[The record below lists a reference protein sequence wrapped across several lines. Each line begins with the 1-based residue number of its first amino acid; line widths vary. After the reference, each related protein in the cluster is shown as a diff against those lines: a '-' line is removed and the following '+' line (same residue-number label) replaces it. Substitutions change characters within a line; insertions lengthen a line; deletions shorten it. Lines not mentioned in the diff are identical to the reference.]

1 MAKQM
6 ALAGFMLS
14 GPVVHSHAVWR
25 HPQTHSHFLDP
36 DYYIEIA
43 KTLEDGCFD
52 LLFFA
57 DRLAVGDQA
66 GQSRA
71 RSFELGAQDAARL
84 DPLPILSLLA
94 GHTKHIGLGLTRS
107 TTYYQ
112 PPHVARAIASLDH
125 ISKGRS
131 AWNIVTSMNDSEA
144 RLFGHAQHLAH
155 DQRYARADEF
165 VELVLKLWNSW
176 QPDALVLDKVRG
188 ILADPSKID
197 AFKHSGTYFD
207 CEGPLNIPRVPQGQ
221 PVLIQAG
228 ASGRGR
234 QFGSRWAEVIF
245 SINSR
250 VERML
255 EFRQDIHQ
263 QMRAIGRDP
272 ADCKILTAVMPF
284 IGGTEAEAIK
294 KRDEHNALANPELG
308 VITLST
314 QSNFDFTQFALDTR
328 LLDIARHSATPDVI
342 AQKLRLERDITL
354 GEYGAIMA
362 SSIRVP
368 QLAGTAESVAQQLID
383 WLELGACDGYVVSPA
398 YLPGTFTEFTE
409 SVVPILQRRGYLRSA
424 YEHPTLR
431 GHLGLKSFN

>member
-43 KTLEDGCFD
+43 KTLEEGCFD

-188 ILADPSKID
+188 ILADPGKID

-207 CEGPLNIPRVPQGQ
+207 CEGPLNIPRVPQG
-221 PVLIQAG
+221 
-228 ASGRGR
+228 
-234 QFGSRWAEVIF
+234 
-245 SINSR
+245 
-250 VERML
+250 
-255 EFRQDIHQ
+255 
-263 QMRAIGRDP
+263 
-272 ADCKILTAVMPF
+272 
-284 IGGTEAEAIK
+284 
-294 KRDEHNALANPELG
+294 
-308 VITLST
+308 
-314 QSNFDFTQFALDTR
+314 
-328 LLDIARHSATPDVI
+328 
-342 AQKLRLERDITL
+342 
-354 GEYGAIMA
+354 
-362 SSIRVP
+362 
-368 QLAGTAESVAQQLID
+368 
-383 WLELGACDGYVVSPA
+383 
-398 YLPGTFTEFTE
+398 
-409 SVVPILQRRGYLRSA
+409 RRC
-424 YEHPTLR
+424 
-431 GHLGLKSFN
+431 